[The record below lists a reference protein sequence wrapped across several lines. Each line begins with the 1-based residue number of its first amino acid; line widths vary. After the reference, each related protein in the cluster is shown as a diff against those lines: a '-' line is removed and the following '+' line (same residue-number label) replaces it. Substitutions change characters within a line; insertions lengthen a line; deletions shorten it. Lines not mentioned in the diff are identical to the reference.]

1 MNKTLTLNTPITA
14 GEQTISAVTLRKP
27 SVSAMRGIATFELL
41 RMDTDTLIRLLPR
54 ISEPTLTTAHLN
66 QMDCADL
73 VRLGATVS
81 GFLLTRPDDLENS
94 VHS

>member
-1 MNKTLTLNTPITA
+1 MNKTLTLNTPITS
-14 GEQTISAVTLRKP
+14 GEQTISTVTLRKP

-73 VRLGATVS
+73 VRVGATVS
-81 GFLLTRPDDLENS
+81 GFLLTRPDHLENS

>member
-1 MNKTLTLNTPITA
+1 MNKTLTLNTPITS
-14 GEQTISAVTLRKP
+14 GEQTISTVTLRKP

>member
-1 MNKTLTLNTPITA
+1 MNKTLTLNTPITS